1 MGSNP
6 VEVPKIVRVNLQLLK
21 FQLPLRRSYLHLK
34 KKIIIIIKVFNLT
47 DSRQFKIST
56 ATKRRLTAFES

>member
-34 KKIIIIIKVFNLT
+34 KIIIIIKVFNLT

>member
-6 VEVPKIVRVNLQLLK
+6 VEVLKIVRVNLQLLK
-21 FQLPLRRSYLHLK
+21 FPLPLRRSYLHL

>member
-21 FQLPLRRSYLHLK
+21 FQLPLRRSYLHWK
-34 KKIIIIIKVFNLT
+34 KKIIIIKVFNLT
-47 DSRQFKIST
+47 DSRQFTIST

>member
-34 KKIIIIIKVFNLT
+34 KKKNNNNKSI
-47 DSRQFKIST
+47 
-56 ATKRRLTAFES
+56 

>member
-6 VEVPKIVRVNLQLLK
+6 VEVPKIFRVNLQLLK

-34 KKIIIIIKVFNLT
+34 KKKIIKVFNLN
-47 DSRQFKIST
+47 DSRQFTISR

>member
-34 KKIIIIIKVFNLT
+34 KKYIIIKVFNLT